1 VLKDN
6 LSRLKP
12 VIAREL
18 AEAQMRR
25 ERAQADVRLGSA
37 IECIAE
43 GIALYDSEDRLILC
57 NQRYREILDRCKPYI
72 ISSAHYEDILR
83 HAVLNGQFGETSAD
97 LEGFIQK
104 LLAGHRGSRESFEQK
119 FSDGRWVRIEERQT
133 KSGGIISVL
142 TDVTE
147 RKKLDMMKGEFISIV
162 GHELRTPLTAIKGS
176 LALLESRAAGELSAK
191 AAAMINIAHKNSDR
205 LVRLINDILDLQK
218 IESGKMQFEFGN
230 VAVETLLEQAVSANR
245 SFAEGYDVGIELN
258 EPPDSMLVLGD
269 SDRLMQVMT
278 NLLSNAV
285 KFSPSGGTITVAAE
299 QIADTVRIS
308 VADQGPGIPDS
319 FHDQLFQRFSQ
330 ADSSDTRK
338 MGGTGLGLSI
348 TKAIVESHGG
358 TIDFKGEEGQGT
370 TFFFDLPIWRP
381 DPARAAKRNGSA
393 RPKVLVCDDDDEI
406 RKRLKTMIAELD
418 CDVETCVTADE
429 AMHFLSDGGFAAMT
443 LDIALPD
450 RSGVRLIREVR
461 ERPQLRDM
469 PIIVVSAAAQNGRAK
484 LAGGAVKIVDWL
496 EKPVDGR
503 RLKLSVERAIGMDAN
518 RRPRVLHVEDNC
530 DHQFIVSQ
538 VVGKLANI
546 ETAVTY
552 SEARERLMESDYDLV
567 ILDLL
572 LPDGS
577 GESLL
582 PLIYADAAHAPP
594 VLIFSVKEVPQVILE
609 NTAGALVK
617 SRASNDTL
625 KDRIEQLLSTGR
637 AAQDVALFANARG

>member
-1 VLKDN
+1 VALGIKGAAPYRAVLTHGWVLDAEGKPMSKSLANFVPARDYCEQYGADVF
-6 LSRLKP
+6 RLATAS
-12 VIAREL
+12 VDY
-18 AEAQMRR
+18 
-25 ERAQADVRLGSA
+25 QADVRLGSA

-285 KFSPSGGTITVAAE
+285 KFSPSGGTITVAGALSTAPTSSAITLTAGTGDSGTFTLAAGGS
-299 QIADTVRIS
+299 IAAGSGAITITAMRPFITSMRKTAAPIRTPATRVTFVAPTFPLPMVRIS
-308 VADQGPGIPDS
+308 TR
-319 FHDQLFQRFSQ
+319 LTRF
-330 ADSSDTRK
+330 TR
-338 MGGTGLGLSI
+338 T
-348 TKAIVESHGG
+348 
-358 TIDFKGEEGQGT
+358 
-370 TFFFDLPIWRP
+370 
-381 DPARAAKRNGSA
+381 
-393 RPKVLVCDDDDEI
+393 
-406 RKRLKTMIAELD
+406 
-418 CDVETCVTADE
+418 
-429 AMHFLSDGGFAAMT
+429 
-443 LDIALPD
+443 
-450 RSGVRLIREVR
+450 
-461 ERPQLRDM
+461 
-469 PIIVVSAAAQNGRAK
+469 
-484 LAGGAVKIVDWL
+484 
-496 EKPVDGR
+496 
-503 RLKLSVERAIGMDAN
+503 
-518 RRPRVLHVEDNC
+518 
-530 DHQFIVSQ
+530 
-538 VVGKLANI
+538 
-546 ETAVTY
+546 
-552 SEARERLMESDYDLV
+552 
-567 ILDLL
+567 
-572 LPDGS
+572 
-577 GESLL
+577 
-582 PLIYADAAHAPP
+582 
-594 VLIFSVKEVPQVILE
+594 
-609 NTAGALVK
+609 
-617 SRASNDTL
+617 
-625 KDRIEQLLSTGR
+625 
-637 AAQDVALFANARG
+637 